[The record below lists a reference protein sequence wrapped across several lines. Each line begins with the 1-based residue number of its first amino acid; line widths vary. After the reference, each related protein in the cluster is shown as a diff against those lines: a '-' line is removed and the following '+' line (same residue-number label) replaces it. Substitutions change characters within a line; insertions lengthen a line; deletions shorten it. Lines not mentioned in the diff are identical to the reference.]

1 LLVASLGS
9 DFIALAEEVQRTMVE
24 QSFRNGASILPII
37 CDSPMQIVI
46 KVREYFGLHF
56 QESIDLGQLPALLGI
71 SQYCL
76 DLSFMQAR
84 GLSLSQALQEFRLNK
99 LFTALT
105 DQPRQGLGHAIEAC
119 GLSQTK
125 GVVALFE
132 HAFGIEMALFMLT
145 CRRAADDRLF
155 RQDHPESDALVL
167 PT

>member
-1 LLVASLGS
+1 MGS
-9 DFIALAEEVQRTMVE
+9 GCIALAEQVQRTMVD
-24 QSFRNGASILPII
+24 QSFRQEASVLPIV
-37 CDSPMQIVI
+37 CVSPMQIVI

-56 QESIDLGQLPALLGI
+56 QESIDLSQLPALLGI

-76 DLSFMQAR
+76 DLSFMKAR
-84 GLSLSQALQEFRLNK
+84 GVSLSQALQELRLNK
-99 LFTALT
+99 LFAALT

-132 HAFGIEMALFMLT
+132 HAFEIEMPLFMLT

-155 RQDHPESDALVL
+155 RKDHPDSDSLVL

>member
-1 LLVASLGS
+1 MGS
-9 DFIALAEEVQRTMVE
+9 GCIALAEQVQRTMVE
-24 QSFRNGASILPII
+24 QLFRQGASILPIV

-46 KVREYFGLHF
+46 KAREYFGLHF
-56 QESIDLGQLPALLGI
+56 QESIDLSQLPVLLGI

-84 GLSLSQALQEFRLNK
+84 GISLSQALQELRLNK
-99 LFTALT
+99 LFAALT

-132 HAFGIEMALFMLT
+132 HAFGIEMPLFMLT

-155 RQDHPESDALVL
+155 RKDHPDSDALVL